1 MKGGKRMKNEL
12 IKLEEIEELEV
23 KLAPCSGVI
32 WVED

>member
-1 MKGGKRMKNEL
+1 MKRGKRMKNEL

-23 KLAPCSGVI
+23 KLAPCSGAI